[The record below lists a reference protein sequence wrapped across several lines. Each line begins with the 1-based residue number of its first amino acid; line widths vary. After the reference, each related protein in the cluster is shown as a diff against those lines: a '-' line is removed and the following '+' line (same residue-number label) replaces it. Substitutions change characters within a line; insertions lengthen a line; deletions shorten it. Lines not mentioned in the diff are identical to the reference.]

1 MPGRKTDLPRLAKI
15 FFRASIRSALRLFLR
30 RNEGLEYGAQNAE
43 DRRMSME
50 MMMVLPLQGVLDGS
64 HDEPSGNMG
73 SDAELLRREEQQS
86 RNVVFFIG

>member
-1 MPGRKTDLPRLAKI
+1 
-15 FFRASIRSALRLFLR
+15 
-30 RNEGLEYGAQNAE
+30 
-43 DRRMSME
+43 MSME